1 MNLEEMT
8 FYLTIN
14 IISNEVWDGSKKCLL
29 EDEMACKNE

>member
-14 IISNEVWDGSKKCLL
+14 IISNGVGDGGKNCLL